1 MSHSNYSS
9 PRASF
14 AGRINKQRS
23 NPSSRSAS
31 PIKQKQKLKEGVDL
45 GIDLLVN
52 KKFSPPSSPTHPK
65 PRSLKL
71 SGSSSDG
78 SFDDRFSRLVNKNRK
93 PNDPRNHTSN
103 DKIGPPRRIIDRSTE
118 SSRMVPRHV
127 ERSRGSEPSERSHK
141 GQRSDRSE
149 RSHRSHKSDR
159 SERSHRD
166 HRSDRS
172 ERDDRSERGFRSER
186 GDRSERD
193 DRSERGDR
201 SEKRDHR
208 SERKSHRSD
217 RTSGGLRQYLERRDL
232 PSFHGSD
239 FDDSELDKDINDV
252 VIEESSRDDK
262 RNRNKHRDDHYH
274 IHKKHHDDDSS
285 RRDLLDSDF
294 DRNHDRDQDHDQDE
308 PDKFD
313 DRPAEERLSPEEL
326 LKLKRKKLLH
336 IKVMTM
342 QGYEPFRPVGLM
354 NTVEEINEV
363 EEEQMAR
370 RGLANAIEFQKKLL
384 VGFSYLVE
392 MGNKKYDP
400 FDLNLEGWSDQIYEE
415 RDEYNEVLEELY
427 YKYSDHV
434 TMIPEVKLV
443 MMLGMSAMMF
453 NFSKKLMDN
462 GNIEVPGFEQ
472 IMRNN
477 PELRRHYT
485 EAAKNEMSR
494 QSGSGPGPGSP
505 NGSPTGGGN
514 DFMSGILGS
523 MTGNPQTGNMLNQF
537 MNMGG
542 KSMPPKN
549 NNPRPRGPAGTGRSR
564 ESAGSGGP
572 RAKRDV
578 DILPPVD
585 MDNILD
591 NSLDSLSSV
600 SLPKQQRKTRNN
612 RNNISQ
618 LVI

>member
-1 MSHSNYSS
+1 M
-9 PRASF
+9 
-14 AGRINKQRS
+14 
-23 NPSSRSAS
+23 
-31 PIKQKQKLKEGVDL
+31 
-45 GIDLLVN
+45 
-52 KKFSPPSSPTHPK
+52 
-65 PRSLKL
+65 
-71 SGSSSDG
+71 
-78 SFDDRFSRLVNKNRK
+78 
-93 PNDPRNHTSN
+93 
-103 DKIGPPRRIIDRSTE
+103 
-118 SSRMVPRHV
+118 
-127 ERSRGSEPSERSHK
+127 
-141 GQRSDRSE
+141 
-149 RSHRSHKSDR
+149 
-159 SERSHRD
+159 
-166 HRSDRS
+166 
-172 ERDDRSERGFRSER
+172 
-186 GDRSERD
+186 
-193 DRSERGDR
+193 
-201 SEKRDHR
+201 
-208 SERKSHRSD
+208 
-217 RTSGGLRQYLERRDL
+217 

-239 FDDSELDKDINDV
+239 FDDSELNKDVNDV
-252 VIEESSRDDK
+252 VIEESSRDDRRDDR
-262 RNRNKHRDDHYH
+262 RNRHEDDHYH
-274 IHKKHHDDDSS
+274 VHRKHHDEDSS
-285 RRDLLDSDF
+285 RRDLLDSEF
-294 DRNHDRDQDHDQDE
+294 ERERDRDRGGDNDNDE
-308 PDKFD
+308 EERVD

-400 FDLNLEGWSDQIYEE
+400 FELNLEGWSDQIYEE

-434 TMIPEVKLV
+434 SMIPEVKLV
-443 MMLGMSAMMF
+443 MMSGMSAMMF

-494 QSGSGPGPGSP
+494 
-505 NGSPTGGGN
+505 GGGGGGGGGGGS

-523 MTGNPQTGNMLNQF
+523 MTGNPNTGNMLNQF

-542 KSMPPKN
+542 
-549 NNPRPRGPAGTGRSR
+549 RPAG
-564 ESAGSGGP
+564 AGAKPGP
-572 RAKRDV
+572 GPGPGMRRPSSSPAKRDV

-591 NSLDSLSSV
+591 ASLDSMSSV
-600 SLPKQQRKTRNN
+600 SLPTQQRKTRNN